1 MQCEQ
6 FHAVLLV
13 GRRQGNYLQKWI
25 TRTSF
30 ESPTMASSS
39 RYSGEGEGVSLLV
52 YSRTNDD
59 DVSEDNVVSGVNVA
73 SGTNVASSSNIASG
87 AI

>member
-1 MQCEQ
+1 M
-6 FHAVLLV
+6 
-13 GRRQGNYLQKWI
+13 WI

-30 ESPTMASSS
+30 ESPIIASGSQ
-39 RYSGEGEGVSLLV
+39 YSGEGEGVSLLV

>member
-1 MQCEQ
+1 M
-6 FHAVLLV
+6 
-13 GRRQGNYLQKWI
+13 WI

-30 ESPTMASSS
+30 ESPIIASGSQ
-39 RYSGEGEGVSLLV
+39 YSGEGEGVSLLV

-73 SGTNVASSSNIASG
+73 SSSNIASG